1 MPGLFLSIKG
11 ELRAMKHGGETMA
24 KYHLQTPFSEQDVRQ
39 LHVGDV
45 VYFDGTLFGI
55 RDLTQI
61 YMFDQQHEPP
71 VSLQGMPCIH
81 TAPSLKKVGDRWE
94 PICVGTTTSVRMDRF
109 TPALIE
115 KYGVRAIIG
124 KAGLY
129 QGSLE
134 AMQRFGA
141 VYLAIV
147 GGAAS
152 LETQQIEEVE
162 AVYWEHLHPEALYQ
176 FRVKDFG
183 PLTVA
188 MDTHGNHLYFQVKDR
203 AKQKLPE
210 IYEKLGVTGAG
221 R

>member
-1 MPGLFLSIKG
+1 
-11 ELRAMKHGGETMA
+11 MA
-24 KYHLQTPFSEQDVRQ
+24 EHHLTSPFSEQDIRN
-39 LHVGDV
+39 LHAGDI
-45 VYFDGTLFGI
+45 VYFDGLLFGI

-61 YMFDQQHEPP
+61 YMFDQNHEPP
-71 VSLQGMPCIH
+71 VSLAGAPCIH
-81 TAPSLKKVGDRWE
+81 TAPSLRKVGDRWE
-94 PICVGTTTSVRMDRF
+94 KICVGTTTSTRMERF
-109 TPALIE
+109 TPGLIG

-124 KAGLY
+124 KGGLY

-134 AMQRFGA
+134 AMQKYGA

-147 GGAAS
+147 GGAAA

-188 MDTHGNHLYFQVKDR
+188 MDSHGRHLYEEVKAEAMAR
-203 AKQKLPE
+203 LPA
-210 IYEKLGVTGAG
+210 IYKALGV
-221 R
+221 